1 MRTFKKISA
10 LVVTL
15 AMIMSCAFSTVSFAA
30 TTFTDLDATN
40 IYATAITDLADKGI
54 INGYANEDGT
64 FSFKPDGEITRA
76 EFAKII
82 AVASVPSGY
91 SFAASFSSFTDV
103 AANHW
108 AVPYIEH
115 AVRTGVING
124 MGDGTFAPESPVTYA
139 QAIKMVVCTLGYGN
153 VITPA
158 PAGAHWAQPYI
169 EMATRLNITLN
180 AFGVTDANATRG
192 LVAQL
197 VYNMNK
203 TTPLVQTGTGADGQP
218 TYSSGGGSYEEST
231 KNTNKESGQLIAVFE
246 TTLSGSSEDLR
257 TDEIMLKVD
266 DDEYEIFTMGK
277 FEAEELEELLG
288 YEVNVT
294 YTEDSSGDRE
304 LATISKDKSNK
315 VYVVDSMDISDVTST
330 SFEYYDDNAKG
341 GIAKLKINS
350 NMSVLKNNGTIDM
363 DDLAEELYIDSGEIT
378 FIDIDGNNVM
388 DVAFVKSYETYFVSS
403 VTKSS
408 GVYTI
413 YDKFDSQRKLILDD
427 DTQEITVK
435 LLANNSDKL
444 TDTTLTSIAA
454 SSVLSVAVSAS
465 DSDVI
470 EVIISKKTASGSS
483 STSEVKS
490 ISGDMTKIKFG
501 TNTVYT
507 SSYYL
512 NIADQSTQSLSV
524 GDVCT
529 AYLDFTGKLV
539 AVNKTATAT
548 NYGYIIKAGTKSSGM
563 DDEDYFVRMYDSSG
577 KLYTDI
583 PVADRGFKLNG
594 KSADGADL
602 VEAVLNS
609 AAILNDD
616 KDSSKIVNA
625 EKATPVKYEIS
636 GGALKS
642 IYVVDDVTDTSDDD
656 YIESA
661 IHPTFIAE
669 DDQALVFE
677 SSNNS
682 FSLGGTRKFT
692 ISSSTKVIVV
702 PLNRN
707 EENYRFT
714 TGTGYFTDGL
724 TYTVDAFDAV
734 GSGSAKVVVVYGIS
748 TTIKASAP
756 TLLVKEIDPPEYDE
770 KGNTVQRLHYYKYNG
785 SDEVFDVLSADE
797 DTFDGVQPGDIIKT
811 FIVNDRVERIQHIF
825 STDDMELLTEDIISD
840 GGVSDPSFLPGGI
853 YQNVGGE
860 YFALYG
866 TVTSIPKD
874 EEPKEYIEISASGDE
889 EDTHRFVIT
898 PSTPVIRYTGDNDRA
913 DTFEF
918 GISLGEIADIDP
930 DPTAASKVFVAHTGN
945 NKPSV
950 IIIYE

>member
-180 AFGVTDANATRG
+180 AFGVADANATRG

-294 YTEDSSGDRE
+294 YTEDSSGDKE

-330 SFEYYDDNAKG
+330 SFEYYDDSAKG

-403 VTKSS
+403 VTKSN
-408 GVYTI
+408 GVYTV
-413 YDKFDSQRKLILDD
+413 YDKFDSERKLILNE

-501 TNTVYT
+501 TTNVYT

-512 NIADQSTQSLSV
+512 NIADQSTQALSV

-563 DDEDYFVRMYDSSG
+563 DDEEYFVRMYDSSG
-577 KLYTDI
+577 KLYTDL

-609 AAILNDD
+609 AEIVNDD
-616 KDSSKIVNA
+616 KDGSKIVNA

-636 GGALKS
+636 AGTLKS
-642 IYVVDDVTDTSDDD
+642 VYVIDDVTDTSDDD

-661 IHPTFIAE
+661 IHPTYISEGLQELKFK
-669 DDQALVFE
+669 
-677 SSNNS
+677 STSNS
-682 FSLGGTRKFT
+682 FNLGSTKKFS
-692 ISSSTKVIVV
+692 ISSTTKVIVV
-702 PLNRN
+702 PLNRS
-707 EENYRFT
+707 EEKYRFT
-714 TGTGYFTDGL
+714 SGTGYFTDGL
-724 TYTVDAFDAV
+724 TYMVDAFDAV
-734 GSGSAKVVVVYGIS
+734 GSGSAKLVVVYGTS

-756 TLLVKEIDPPEYDE
+756 TLLVKYVEPLLDDDNNEYY
-770 KGNTVQRLHYYKYNG
+770 RLHYHKLG
-785 SDEVFDVLSADE
+785 SSDE
-797 DTFDGVQPGDIIKT
+797 TFDNYYTYDSDVFADVESGDVIKVFATGDVVENVQ
-811 FIVNDRVERIQHIF
+811 RWF
-825 STDDMELLTEDIISD
+825 SVDDMEIPEDID
-840 GGVSDPSFLPGGI
+840 ENVTYNYGGREGYTYYDI
-853 YQNVGGE
+853 GGE
-860 YFALYG
+860 YFAHFG
-866 TVTSIPKD
+866 TVMSIPKGD
-874 EEPKEYIEISASGDE
+874 EPKEFMDVSTTGDE
-889 EDTHRFVIT
+889 EDSHTYKIKT
-898 PSTPVIRYTGDNDRA
+898 TTPVIIYTGDDEEP
-913 DTFEF
+913 FEF
-918 GISLGEIADIDP
+918 GKALEEINDIDP
-930 DPTAASKVFVAHTGN
+930 TPSEASKVFIAHSGTN
-945 NKPSV
+945 YPIAIV
-950 IIIYE
+950 IYEQ